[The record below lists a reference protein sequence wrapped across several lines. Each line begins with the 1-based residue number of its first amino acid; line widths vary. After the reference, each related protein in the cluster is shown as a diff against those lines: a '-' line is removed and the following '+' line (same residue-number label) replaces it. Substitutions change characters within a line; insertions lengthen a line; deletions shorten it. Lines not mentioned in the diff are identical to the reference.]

1 MPKRNTVIASACAA
15 MLASGCAHDGAPPP
29 ALDAS
34 RFAEIDSAIAAAIG
48 ERKMPGAVF
57 RLERHGAAYEK
68 AFGAFSYDSGA
79 AAVTPATLFDAASL
93 TKIVV
98 TAPSVMLL
106 AEEGKLVLDARLTD
120 YFPECAGEGRDQITI
135 RQLLTHTSGLPAGL
149 PATPAWRGDAAA
161 HALACRQVPTD
172 PPGTAFRYSDVNFI
186 LLGQLVQRASGM
198 PLDRFARER
207 IFTPLKMHD
216 SGYLPLATFAAA
228 RIAPTQLI
236 AADAGPRLL
245 QGEVHDPTTRRMDGV
260 AGSAGLFTTAA
271 DLARFAR
278 MLLAEGELDGVRL
291 LRSDSVRLMTT
302 VQSAPQV
309 AARRGMGMD
318 IDSPFARPRGTLFP
332 VGSYGHT
339 GFTGCILWI
348 DPYSGTFYVFL
359 SNRVYPD
366 DKSNILDLYGR
377 LGTLA
382 AQAVSGFDFTTIK
395 APPG

>member
-34 RFAEIDSAIAAAIG
+34 RFAVIDSAIAAAIG

-57 RLERHGAAYEK
+57 RLERHDAVYEK
-68 AFGAFSYDSGA
+68 AFGTFSYDSGA

-135 RQLLTHTSGLPAGL
+135 RQMLTHTSGLPDGL

-186 LLGQLVQRASGM
+186 LLGQLVQR
-198 PLDRFARER
+198 
-207 IFTPLKMHD
+207 
-216 SGYLPLATFAAA
+216 
-228 RIAPTQLI
+228 
-236 AADAGPRLL
+236 LL
-245 QGEVHDPTTRRMDGV
+245 QGEVHDPTTRRMEGV

-278 MLLAEGELDGVRL
+278 MLLAGGELDGVRL
-291 LRSDSVRLMTT
+291 LRSGSVRLC
-302 VQSAPQV
+302 V
-309 AARRGMGMD
+309 AVESRLSRRQEQY
-318 IDSPFARPRGTLFP
+318 SRPVRPPRHACRG
-332 VGSYGHT
+332 
-339 GFTGCILWI
+339 
-348 DPYSGTFYVFL
+348 SG
-359 SNRVYPD
+359 
-366 DKSNILDLYGR
+366 
-377 LGTLA
+377 
-382 AQAVSGFDFTTIK
+382 
-395 APPG
+395 